1 MALTDAAGTSIAQ
14 TQTAQPTATATFT
27 NQPTSTG
34 EPTLTP
40 TATATGIAAP
50 GVCQLII
57 PVGSVVAALPNGA
70 RAYWAPGKLMEPVV
84 FVNPGSYWVIGQDA
98 SGGYYN
104 ILIACAFVWVPKDA
118 MTTYSDG
125 VNWFN
130 NPLPTRIVG

>member
-1 MALTDAAGTSIAQ
+1 MEVTV
-14 TQTAQPTATATFT
+14 
-27 NQPTSTG
+27 
-34 EPTLTP
+34 TP
-40 TATATGIAAP
+40 TVTATGIAAP

-57 PVGSVVAALPNGA
+57 PSGSVVGGLPNGA
-70 RAYWAPGKLMEPVV
+70 RAYWAPGKLMEPTV

-98 SGGYYN
+98 SASYYN